1 MGNVFVDLS
10 MSLDGFIAGHDD
22 CAEFPLGRGGEG
34 LFTWMGAGP
43 ESNRVERR
51 LAPPDS
57 SKVVMDEWM
66 TEGGAIITGR
76 RTFDIANG

>member
-1 MGNVFVDLS
+1 MGNVVVDLS

-43 ESNRVERR
+43 ESNRVER
-51 LAPPDS
+51 
-57 SKVVMDEWM
+57 
-66 TEGGAIITGR
+66 
-76 RTFDIANG
+76 

>member
-1 MGNVFVDLS
+1 
-10 MSLDGFIAGHDD
+10 
-22 CAEFPLGRGGEG
+22 

-51 LAPPDS
+51 LAPSDS